1 MHSDS
6 GNLIKMKGIWS
17 FTTVVN
23 KENYTLRIATCNLSV
38 SSGETPKT

>member
-23 KENYTLRIATCNLSV
+23 KRITLFV
-38 SSGETPKT
+38 